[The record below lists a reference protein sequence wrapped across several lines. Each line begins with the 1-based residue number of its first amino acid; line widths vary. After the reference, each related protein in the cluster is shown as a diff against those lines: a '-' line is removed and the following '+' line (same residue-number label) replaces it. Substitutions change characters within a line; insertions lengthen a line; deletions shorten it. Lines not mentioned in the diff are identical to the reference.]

1 MLILILVSNIV
12 TSSATVLSHMSH
24 IMCVVI
30 SQLAT
35 GLEDDPVT
43 LVLSNTEPR
52 YIAVVH
58 INAML
63 VYY

>member
-12 TSSATVLSHMSH
+12 TSSAIVLSH

-52 YIAVVH
+52 
-58 INAML
+58 
-63 VYY
+63 

>member
-12 TSSATVLSHMSH
+12 TSSATVLSH

-52 YIAVVH
+52 YISVVH
-58 INAML
+58 INAAML
-63 VYY
+63 VYC